1 MCVVTGDLIFF
12 SAVEGLAGAMGHKAR
27 QAADAAAIGSP
38 GVVVLDYASLPV
50 DAASLDGALDPLRA
64 VAFIPHVNI
73 EAFAA
78 ARASGI
84 AHVHRRGALAGALP
98 NILALYASDWT
109 GESDD

>member
-27 QAADAAAIGSP
+27 QVTGAAAIGSLD
-38 GVVVLDYASLPV
+38 VVVLDYASLPV
-50 DAASLDGALDPLRA
+50 EAAALNGAFDPLRA
-64 VAFIPHVNI
+64 VAFIPHVNTD
-73 EAFAA
+73 AFAA
-78 ARASGI
+78 ARAGGI
-84 AHVHRRGALAGALP
+84 AHVHRRGALAVELP